1 MRAERSSHQGLTL
14 LQGSGMALL
23 GYERGEGRG
32 EKGEGRGERGDW
44 RQKTGFRERQI
55 I

>member
-32 EKGEGRGERGDW
+32 EKGEGRGKRGE
-44 RQKTGFRERQI
+44 GREETEEGI
-55 I
+55 